1 MSSNMA
7 KLTQKERE
15 VLCDLQGA
23 MAKAFKSKPTLRVL
37 SELLAKGMIEWDA
50 LAGTGKLTE
59 AGESHL
65 R

>member
-1 MSSNMA
+1 MA

-15 VLCDLQGA
+15 VLCDLQTA
-23 MAKAFKSKPTLRVL
+23 MAKAFRSKPTLRVL
-37 SELLAKGMIEWDA
+37 SGLLEKGMIEWDA

-59 AGESHL
+59 AGEQHL